1 MYPQKTARA
10 PVWGPHD
17 RRRSSRRAPSK
28 TCGTRARKARGT
40 GRRRARE
47 GPAATWTNNYMEPPP
62 RSYTRRGGPGR
73 LADDRCDMR
82 GSWSTS
88 QTTPGAHLRTA
99 PRRPAAPA
107 SRGVWHLRHGPSFL
121 CPPLS
126 ACLGIAKEI
135 IMCQ

>member
-10 PVWGPHD
+10 PVRGPHD

-47 GPAATWTNNYMEPPP
+47 GPAATWTNSYMEPPP
-62 RSYTRRGGPGR
+62 RSYTRRGGPCR
-73 LADDRCDMR
+73 LEDDRCDMR

-88 QTTPGAHLRTA
+88 HTTPGAPFVDGASA
-99 PRRPAAPA
+99 PRGACVARCLA
-107 SRGVWHLRHGPSFL
+107 SETWS
-121 CPPLS
+121 
-126 ACLGIAKEI
+126 
-135 IMCQ
+135 